1 MSAVDPTSA
10 DVTPTELAALAALAE
25 LEYDVVDVFTP
36 TPFAGNALAVV
47 YGAHDLPTSALQSLA
62 REFNLSETVFATPTP
77 HDADTDYRV
86 RIFTPLTEL
95 PFAGHPSVGA
105 AWALARRGLVAGP
118 ALVQGCAA
126 GLVPV
131 QLGQGAGEVTWVG
144 GTDPRVAHE
153 IEPDGP
159 LAATGLVAEDLVGL
173 PTLVAGAGLDFGY
186 LVVRPGAVAK
196 AMPDLRLLRSLR
208 SQSARLAGV
217 SVVGWHDGTA
227 RVRVFTDDIGAA
239 EDPATGSAALG
250 LAVVLVAH
258 GLLAGDGTS
267 TFTVRQGVEMGRPST
282 LHGEV
287 TAAGGRAVAC
297 RVGGEVV
304 PIASGTVRVPP
315 G

>member
-1 MSAVDPTSA
+1 MSAVDPTAA
-10 DVTPTELAALAALAE
+10 DPTGADATLAVAG

-77 HDADTDYRV
+77 DSTDTDYRV
-86 RIFTPLTEL
+86 RIFTPMTEL

-105 AWALARRGLVAGP
+105 AWALARRGLVAGR
-118 ALVQGCAA
+118 ALVQGCTA

-131 QLGQGAGEVTWVG
+131 QLGVGAGEVTWVG

-153 IEPDGP
+153 IDPDGP
-159 LAATGLVAEDLVGL
+159 LAATGLGAEDLVGL

-186 LVVRPGAVAK
+186 LMVRPGAVAK

-208 SQSARLAGV
+208 THSAGLAGV

-250 LAVVLVAH
+250 LGVVLVTH
-258 GLLAGDGTS
+258 GLLDGDATS

-287 TAAGGRAVAC
+287 TAAGGRAVSC

-304 PIASGTVRVPP
+304 AIATGTVRVPP